1 MNMEYVVVWT
11 HRASEG
17 EGRVVWAHVAYER
30 EGEVVWTHFVSE
42 RDGSKRHLH
51 STSKGELT
59 SERGLALIRVSVG
72 HGGCAQAIVDI
83 NNERFQEKATIGRWP
98 GM

>member
-17 EGRVVWAHVAYER
+17 EGRVVWAHVASER

-59 SERGLALIRVSVG
+59 SERGLAFIRVSAG
-72 HGGCAQAIVDI
+72 HGGYAQAIVDI
-83 NNERFQEKATIGRWP
+83 NNEKFSGKIDHW
-98 GM
+98 